1 MLAYATSKSAIIS
14 FTASLALDLS
24 NFNIR
29 VNAVAPG
36 AIDTPMLASFKKDL
50 TKKEFEKR
58 MRENHPI
65 GRIGK
70 PKEVASVIYFLA
82 SEASTF
88 MTGLTIPVDGGRSI
102 R

>member
-50 TKKEFEKR
+50 TKRNLKKGCR
-58 MRENHPI
+58 
-65 GRIGK
+65 K
-70 PKEVASVIYFLA
+70 SSYWKDWKTS
-82 SEASTF
+82 
-88 MTGLTIPVDGGRSI
+88 RS
-102 R
+102 RKCNLFSCK